1 MVVYTCH
8 LSGDSKTGFWVWI
21 AVSNIVLFKLLMIK
35 VNYIL
40 YNFHIVYSLS
50 NLFTVTSGLNPSIQK
65 ASNYRNNTVLY
76 EWPIMHSLAYILYSA
91 MKLRLISQNKG
102 TNLLSTS
109 LYRTHSIYDFFKL
122 RSVKKKS
129 VSTDDRVQYHV
140 VKINSDLLNDELVK
154 SSQCQFISTIHTGEL
169 LMAYWID
176 FNE

>member
-1 MVVYTCH
+1 MVVHACC
-8 LSGDSKTGFWVWI
+8 LLGDSKTGFWFWI
-21 AVSNIVLFKLLMIK
+21 AIRNIVLFRLLMIK
-35 VNYIL
+35 VNNIL

-50 NLFTVTSGLNPSIQK
+50 NLFTVGSGLNPSIQK

-76 EWPIMHSLAYILYSA
+76 EWPIMLSLAYILYSA
-91 MKLRLISQNKG
+91 VKLRLISQNKG

-140 VKINSDLLNDELVK
+140 VKMNSDLLNDELVK
-154 SSQCQFISTIHTGEL
+154 SSQCLFISTIHTENC
-169 LMAYWID
+169 WWHI
-176 FNE
+176 E